1 LDELNI
7 KKPQVNPDN
16 DGTFTTTL
24 PKSGATIKLKP
35 LSFGESLELEK
46 MADGYP
52 QGRIPPRVTWKLMKH
67 IVELNGSSDRN
78 QISIFVDTM
87 PIMDSK
93 YIRKFL
99 SENEPRLDLTKT
111 ILAPSGNK
119 VDVAITFGVEFFRPF
134 F

>member
-1 LDELNI
+1 
-7 KKPQVNPDN
+7 
-16 DGTFTTTL
+16 
-24 PKSGATIKLKP
+24 
-35 LSFGESLELEK
+35 
-46 MADGYP
+46 
-52 QGRIPPRVTWKLMKH
+52 
-67 IVELNGSSDRN
+67 
-78 QISIFVDTM
+78 M